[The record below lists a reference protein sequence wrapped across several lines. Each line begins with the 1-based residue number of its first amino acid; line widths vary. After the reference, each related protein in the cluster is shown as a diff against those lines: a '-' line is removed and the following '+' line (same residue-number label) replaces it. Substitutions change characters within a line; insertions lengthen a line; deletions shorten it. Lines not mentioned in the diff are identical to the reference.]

1 MTERPMIEVVGVT
14 KRYGAGQLA
23 ATVIDAL
30 DLSVPRGEFLSI
42 MGPSGSGKSTLLNL
56 IAGLDAPDSGH
67 VALNGTELGGLS
79 DRQLTRLRLRMIG
92 FIFQAFNL
100 LPALTVERNVAWPLQ
115 FSGLSRSEARER
127 AAEALEQVGV
137 GHCARRH
144 PAELSGG
151 EQQRVAIARALATR
165 PAILLADEPT
175 GNLDSQTGQHI
186 LDLLRS
192 LSRAARA
199 TVIMVT
205 HSVFAATYGDR
216 TIELHDGRIRRD
228 VRTPSPGHGLTAL
241 AGIER

>member
-1 MTERPMIEVVGVT
+1 MIEVVGVT
-14 KRYGAGQLA
+14 KRYGAGHLA

-30 DLSVPRGEFLSI
+30 DLNVPRGEFLSI

-56 IAGLDAPDSGH
+56 IAGLDAPDAGH
-67 VALNGTELGGLS
+67 VVLNGTELGGLS
-79 DRQLTRLRLRMIG
+79 DRQLTRLRLRTIG
-92 FIFQAFNL
+92 FVFQAFNL
-100 LPALTVERNVAWPLQ
+100 LPALTVERNVVWPLQ

-175 GNLDSQTGQHI
+175 GNLDSQTGQRI

-199 TVIMVT
+199 TVVMVT

-216 TIELHDGRIRRD
+216 TIELYDGRIRRD

-241 AGIER
+241 GSVER